1 MATFIVPAT
10 ESTALVFI
18 AVSLHVAA
26 VACRMHASTVSAR
39 GAAAT
44 LRHPVLPAYFFY
56 LGPASTCF
64 SASVI
69 CASVCL
75 PLPIPVPLAEVKAR
89 MNGILCNRA
98 LSAARPGNPAI
109 HLEGYVPRLISKYE

>member
-1 MATFIVPAT
+1 VATFIVPAT

-44 LRHPVLPAYFFY
+44 LRDPVLPAYFFY
-56 LGPASTCF
+56 LAASLHLLQRFGNLCLCMLT
-64 SASVI
+64 SAHSSSP
-69 CASVCL
+69 C
-75 PLPIPVPLAEVKAR
+75 R
-89 MNGILCNRA
+89 GQ
-98 LSAARPGNPAI
+98 SAHEWNT
-109 HLEGYVPRLISKYE
+109 V